1 MTNLKFL
8 SYITALLLIFTAA
21 PVTADNFRIR
31 DCPSNALVDLNW
43 AVKFIDQHLDSIL
56 TVQSILNTRYQA
68 RIKDRWPKTT
78 IDCANDRRGSC
89 RTALAFT
96 GTANIVHFC
105 WQNNLNAATPR
116 NRCNVVATLLHEKAH
131 EAHAPDADA
140 HNDRNLEAEND
151 PVYQFGFHVYRYCE
165 RVASGATAGSFNS
178 FGLARL
184 GANNALPL
192 GDYCDRNA
200 QCRSDQCRRGEC
212 VCNDNSDCPSGQ
224 ICDKIGRN
232 KCIRARLPLGA
243 DCDRNAQCRS
253 DQCRRG
259 KCVCND
265 NGDCP
270 SGYRCKT
277 AGLNECIKIDGRI
290 GEVCNRNSDCRTG
303 QCDRDICV
311 CDTDQHCRDFFPGSN
326 WRCRK
331 GGQNECVR
339 TNLSNGARCHVDGDC
354 ASGKCRGVGGGRTC
368 RPTGLPNGARC
379 DRNGDCASGQCRGV
393 GSRRTCR

>member
-192 GDYCDRNA
+192 GDYC
-200 QCRSDQCRRGEC
+200 G
-212 VCNDNSDCPSGQ
+212 
-224 ICDKIGRN
+224 
-232 KCIRARLPLGA
+232 
-243 DCDRNAQCRS
+243 RNAQCRS